1 MDTEVMENLD
11 NDIFEGWD
19 VGVEDVDETA
29 FEDDSQYTNGDDS
42 ENGGVDNGVDEGE
55 SSVDK
60 PKYDNASDKPT
71 VVHYKYNGEEGDL
84 TAEEASSWV
93 QKGMNYDKVNSKY
106 ESLKHLEGKEDYL
119 DFVMEVAEA
128 NGIEPEEL
136 MEDWRVKRIAA
147 VNNISEDA
155 ARVRYLKD
163 NINNGKAKPSAKKT
177 PEEVEAEAK
186 AKMNADFENFAKAY
200 PEVKPEQIPVE
211 VWQDYKDNHDLER
224 AWLKHAYKNRN
235 RTDNTEAKNQSR
247 STGSMKPS
255 RVADADAWMFE
266 GW

>member
-1 MDTEVMENLD
+1 MDTEVMETLD

-19 VGVEDVDETA
+19 VGVEDVNETE
-29 FEDDSQYTNGDDS
+29 FPDDSQYTNGDETEDN
-42 ENGGVDNGVDEGE
+42 ELVDGVDDGGLSEGQPVG
-55 SSVDK
+55 S
-60 PKYDNASDKPT
+60 NASDKPT

-93 QKGMNYDKVNSKY
+93 QKGMNYDKVNQKY
-106 ESLKHLEGKEDYL
+106 EALKHFEGKEDYME
-119 DFVMEVAEA
+119 FVMEVAKA
-128 NGIEPEEL
+128 NNVEPETL

-147 VNNISEDA
+147 VNHISEDA

-163 NINNGKAKPSAKKT
+163 NINNGKARPSAKKT
-177 PEEVEAEAK
+177 PEEIEAEAK

-200 PEVKPEQIPVE
+200 PDVKPSDIPVE
-211 VWQDYKDNHDLER
+211 VWQDYKDNKDLER

-235 RTDNTEAKNQSR
+235 RTDNTELKNNGR
-247 STGSMKPS
+247 STGSMKSTASQSP
-255 RVADADAWMFE
+255 DAWMFE